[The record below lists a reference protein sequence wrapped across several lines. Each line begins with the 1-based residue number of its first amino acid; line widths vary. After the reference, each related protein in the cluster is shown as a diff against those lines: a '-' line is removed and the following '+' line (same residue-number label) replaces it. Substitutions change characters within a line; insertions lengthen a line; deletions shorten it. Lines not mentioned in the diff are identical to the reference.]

1 VSATAGGAAVNV
13 FDATLVPGTIGLY
26 RLLMELD
33 SSLTTNS
40 LTPLTVYQDVYNS
53 NTVTIPV
60 QSQ

>member
-1 VSATAGGAAVNV
+1 VNV